1 MRTWPAIVFAFLL
14 SACAA
19 PAPELA
25 APEGVTLTSVRPISR
40 FEQQL
45 RLWRMGAPNVPIR
58 NDIDAY
64 RMTYRVR
71 MADGTEQIASGMLA
85 MPHGVTPRTL
95 VVYNHG
101 TTATRTNVPSR
112 FDFAGR
118 EAPMALVGAGYA
130 VIAPDYLGL
139 GDSEIRHPYLIS
151 DPQARAIVSMIE
163 AARGIE
169 GVPQGPVFLMGHS
182 EGGHA
187 SLAAM
192 RMLEANGETVLG
204 AAPIAGA
211 YDLDRVSFAWVAQST
226 RPIHAFYLSYIAW
239 AYADHYGQPLD
250 SVLNPES
257 AAQVQTLFDDRNATT
272 NSIGRA
278 LHQTVAQMLSPD
290 FARAAET
297 GSQHWLIDALAENS
311 FDNWTPRAPVRFY
324 YGAADTEVAP
334 QESISAAEQM
344 HARGADAESVN
355 VGDIGHEPSLFA
367 SVPLIVEWLDSLD
380 PNAHD

>member
-1 MRTWPAIVFAFLL
+1 MRAWFGIVFACLL
-14 SACAA
+14 LGCAP

-25 APEGVTLTSVRPISR
+25 APEGVELTPVRPITR

-45 RLWRMGAPNVPIR
+45 RLWRVGAPNVPIR
-58 NDIDAY
+58 YDIAAY
-64 RMTYRVR
+64 RMRYHVR
-71 MADGTEQIASGMLA
+71 TADGRDEIASGLLA
-85 MPHGVTPRTL
+85 LPRGVTPRAL

-101 TTATRTNVPSR
+101 TTATRSNVPSR
-112 FDFAGR
+112 LDFAGR

-139 GDSEIRHPYLIS
+139 GDSEIRHPYLVA

-163 AARGIE
+163 AARRIE
-169 GVPQGPVFLMGHS
+169 GVPQGPVFLTGHS

-211 YDLDRVSFAWVAQST
+211 YDLDRISFEWVSRSA
-226 RPIHAFYLSYIAW
+226 RPIHAFYLAYIAW
-239 AYADHYGQPLD
+239 AYADYYHQPLD
-250 SVLNPES
+250 SVLTPES
-257 AAQVQTLFDDRNATT
+257 ARHVQSLFDDRNATT
-272 NSIGRA
+272 RGIGRS
-278 LHQTVAQMLSPD
+278 LTQTVAEMLSPS
-290 FARAAET
+290 FKRAAET
-297 GSQHWLIDALAENS
+297 GGSHWLIDALAQNS
-311 FDNWTPRAPVRFY
+311 FDDWTPRAPIRFY

-334 QESISAAEQM
+334 QESISAAETM
-344 HARGADAESVN
+344 AARGATTEAIS

-367 SVPLIVEWLDSLD
+367 SVPLIVTWLDSLET
-380 PNAHD
+380 AE

>member
-1 MRTWPAIVFAFLL
+1 MRKWLAASFAFLL

-19 PAPELA
+19 PAPYLA
-25 APEGVTLTSVRPISR
+25 APEGVELTPVRPISR

-58 NDIDAY
+58 SDIDAY

-71 MADGTEQIASGMLA
+71 MADGSEQIASGMLA
-85 MPHGVTPRTL
+85 MPHGVTPRAL

-139 GDSEIRHPYLIS
+139 GDSEIRHPYLIA

-211 YDLDRVSFAWVAQST
+211 YDLDRVSYAWVSQST
-226 RPIHAFYLSYIAW
+226 RPIHAFYLAYIAW
-239 AYADHYGQPLD
+239 AYSDHYQQPLD
-250 SVLNPES
+250 SVLNRET
-257 AAQVQTLFDDRNATT
+257 AAQVQALFDDRHATT
-272 NSIGRA
+272 NGIGRA
-278 LHQTVAQMLSPD
+278 LTKTVAQMLNPD
-290 FARAAET
+290 FAASPET
-297 GSQHWLIDALAENS
+297 HWLRRALAENS
-311 FDNWTPRAPVRFY
+311 VDEWTPAAPVRFY
-324 YGAADTEVAP
+324 YGAADTEVSP
-334 QESISAAEQM
+334 EESVSAAQKM
-344 HARGADAESVN
+344 HARGADAEVVN

-367 SVPLIVEWLDSLD
+367 SLPLIVDWLDTLA
-380 PNAHD
+380 PNAQH